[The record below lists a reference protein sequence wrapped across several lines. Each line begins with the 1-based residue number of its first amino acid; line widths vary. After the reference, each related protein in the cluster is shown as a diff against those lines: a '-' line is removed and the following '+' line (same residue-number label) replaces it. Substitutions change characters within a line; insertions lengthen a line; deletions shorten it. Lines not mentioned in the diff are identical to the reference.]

1 MSKKI
6 LFSDFDGTLYING
19 TVNEQDRNAIRRWR
33 ADGNL
38 FAMASGRDLNA
49 LKTHLIEENVEW
61 DFLLCLNGAE
71 AYDHCDRLLFE
82 TPIDIKILP
91 GLYRSVVQDDG
102 WANVCCGSRGER
114 VRTPNCTLFNNDHVH
129 YPETH
134 LSSFTKFTQL
144 STAVADTVAAN
155 EVKIRVLQAYGDYVS
170 AEVNGHCIDINARGV
185 NKASGIEKLIQI
197 ACLSPE
203 NVYCAGDNFND
214 LCMLT
219 SYQGYA
225 MANGPQEVQ
234 NLVGKTVLSIAD
246 LIRNIPD

>member
-102 WANVCCGSRGER
+102 WANIFAVHEASAFARPIVLCSTTIMFIIPNLTFRPSPNSRR
-114 VRTPNCTLFNNDHVH
+114 FLLLWRI
-129 YPETH
+129 
-134 LSSFTKFTQL
+134 QL
-144 STAVADTVAAN
+144 PQMKSKSAFCKHTATM
-155 EVKIRVLQAYGDYVS
+155 S
-170 AEVNGHCIDINARGV
+170 AQ
-185 NKASGIEKLIQI
+185 K
-197 ACLSPE
+197 
-203 NVYCAGDNFND
+203 
-214 LCMLT
+214 
-219 SYQGYA
+219 
-225 MANGPQEVQ
+225 
-234 NLVGKTVLSIAD
+234 
-246 LIRNIPD
+246 